1 MADAAHPQDRS
12 SRSGLW
18 LAAALIALAALLGAL
33 NGLGRVDQILYDRAV
48 VMTPRPASPD
58 ILIVAIDDATIDALG
73 RWPWRRAIHA
83 ALLDRLQGARAV
95 GLDVIFA
102 EPDTINPND
111 DAILADSLRR
121 NGRAVLPVV
130 LDRLDHPGSM
140 SLPIPALAQ
149 AAAGLGFINARID
162 ADGVVRESVR
172 VHYDGDW
179 WRHLALTLL
188 RIGGESD
195 VAGRLLKR
203 AQPDGG
209 ILIPIP
215 VRRPIP
221 APCPICPCC
230 AATCRRTR
238 YAASM
243 CWSAPG
249 PPA

>member
-1 MADAAHPQDRS
+1 M
-12 SRSGLW
+12 
-18 LAAALIALAALLGAL
+18 
-33 NGLGRVDQILYDRAV
+33 
-48 VMTPRPASPD
+48 
-58 ILIVAIDDATIDALG
+58 
-73 RWPWRRAIHA
+73 
-83 ALLDRLQGARAV
+83 

-149 AAAGLGFINARID
+149 AAAGWLNAHRRRRRG
-162 ADGVVRESVR
+162 ARNVR

-238 YAASM
+238 CGSM